1 MAVDLAANEVEG
13 LEYVV
18 LGVATC
24 FRRGEDGRLQEIRVA
39 EPIPA
44 AELDCLFQGVRSTS
58 YDLVYATTY
67 AEIVRDG
74 EPTLPA
80 DIVPAGVFPCSNF
93 TRRVQAAVRT
103 FRAKPEFKHV
113 PLHQTCT
120 TDSGSF
126 TLNYNPEPKR
136 VLDVIY
142 EPSEDDNVKQ
152 HAHTHAVL

>member
-1 MAVDLAANEVEG
+1 MTIDLAANEVQG

-24 FRRGEDGRLQEIRVA
+24 YRRDEDGRLQDVQVA
-39 EPIPA
+39 EPVPA

-58 YDLVYATTY
+58 YRLLYATTY
-67 AEIVRDG
+67 AEIVRDDQ
-74 EPTLPA
+74 PTLPV
-80 DIVPAGVFPCSNF
+80 DIVPDGVIPAKNF
-93 TRRVQAAVRT
+93 VRRVQAAART

-120 TDSGSF
+120 TESGSF

-136 VLDVIY
+136 VLDVVY
-142 EPSEDDNVKQ
+142 EPSADDNVKQ

>member
-1 MAVDLAANEVEG
+1 MTVDLAANEVEG

-24 FRRGEDGRLQEIRVA
+24 FRRGEDGRLQEVQVA
-39 EPIPA
+39 EPVPA

-58 YDLVYATTY
+58 YSLLYATTY

-74 EPTLPA
+74 EPALPA
-80 DIVPAGVFPCSNF
+80 DIVPAGAVPAANF
-93 TRRVQAAVRT
+93 ARRTQAAART

-120 TDSGSF
+120 TDSGTF
-126 TLNYNPEPKR
+126 TLNHNPEPDRKS
-136 VLDVIY
+136 VV
-142 EPSEDDNVKQ
+142 
-152 HAHTHAVL
+152 